1 MTAVSTTNLEKC
13 RRERRRGVLQSFS
26 RIDRRIDRSP
36 LSAFFLLSAFYIVAV
51 YAMSSFKLLWLDELI
66 TFHIARLGSPS
77 DIWQALSRGAD
88 PNPPVTH
95 LLVAFCR
102 SILGDHEFAYRT
114 PAVIGYWAGLF
125 ALFAYLR
132 RRVPATWALIGTITS
147 MCMAAFDYSYE
158 SRSYGIFYGLA
169 MLAFWCWT
177 VTADDT
183 RSSRAHLVALL
194 GMTFALAL
202 GISTNYFAVLAFLP
216 IAAGETARTFLAWRR
231 SNRSIAQQPSRI
243 LRFQIW
249 IALLVAGT
257 PLLAFRPLIEHSI
270 AQFAPYAWNKVSMN
284 EVFDSYTEMVEI
296 ILYPILA
303 LFGLAILFA
312 CLSHFY
318 AVLCRECRSRLTP
331 RWLSPL
337 INRPD
342 FRLPTPGHEAV
353 GVLFL
358 MAYPFLGYA
367 VASVRGGMLSP
378 RFVIPV
384 CFGFAIA
391 ATLVAFETFGAVPWA
406 PVALLSLVGAWFI
419 CRESYVGYWY
429 EEQKQCFY
437 KVLEHLPEAEQRL
450 PANAPIAVPDPLL
463 ALTLE
468 HYAPPPLA
476 HRLVFP
482 VDFPAVRHY
491 RHDDS
496 PEENLW
502 AGRNFLYTLP
512 IEPLA
517 TFENSAA
524 QYLIIAGDGNWML
537 QDLDRHHYPLDRL
550 PINTRAGAIGGFTPL
565 ARGTPV
571 FYLAEGDQS
580 MNEAADPLRPPVP
593 FVTADNLP
601 TGTFRDPPGDLQ

>member
-1 MTAVSTTNLEKC
+1 MSTLTPANFEECEGEGK
-13 RRERRRGVLQSFS
+13 RQRLQTFS
-26 RIDRRIDRSP
+26 RTEGRIDRRP
-36 LSAFFLLSAFYIVAV
+36 LLTFTILSAFYFVVV
-51 YAMSSFKLLWLDELI
+51 YTMSSFKLLWLDELI
-66 TFHIARLGSPS
+66 TLHIARLGSPHA
-77 DIWQALSRGAD
+77 IWQALSRGAD

-95 LLVAFCR
+95 LLVALCR
-102 SILGDHEFAYRT
+102 KMLGDHEFAYRT
-114 PAVIGYWAGLF
+114 PAAVGYWTGLL

-132 RRVPATWALIGTITS
+132 QRLTPTWALVGTIMS

-169 MLAFWCWT
+169 MLAFWCWS
-177 VTADDT
+177 VTTDEV
-183 RSSRAHLVALL
+183 RSARARSVALC
-194 GMTFALAL
+194 GMAVALAL

-216 IAAGETARTFLAWRR
+216 IAAGEAARTALASTEVRR
-231 SNRSIAQQPSRI
+231 SQVAQKWTHVI
-243 LRFQIW
+243 HLRVW
-249 IALLVAGT
+249 VALLLAGT
-257 PLLAFRPLIEHSI
+257 PLLAFRTLIAHSI

-284 EVFDSYTEMVEI
+284 EVYDSYTEMVEI

-303 LFGLAILFA
+303 LFILAILVASVSRFHA
-312 CLSHFY
+312 T
-318 AVLCRECRSRLTP
+318 LCADCRSRLTP
-331 RWLSPL
+331 RWLAPFVG
-337 INRPD
+337 RQ
-342 FRLPTPGHEAV
+342 FRLPIPGHEAV

-391 ATLVAFETFGAVPWA
+391 ATLVAFEIFGAIPWA
-406 PVALLSLVGAWFI
+406 PVALLSLVSAWFV

-437 KVLEHLPEAEQRL
+437 KVLDHLPEAEELL
-450 PANAPIAVPDPLL
+450 PAGAPIAVPDPLL

-468 HYAPPPLA
+468 HYAPPALA
-476 HRLVFP
+476 RRLVFP
-482 VDFPAVRHY
+482 VDFPAVRFY

-502 AGRNFLYTLP
+502 AGRGFLYTLP

-517 TFENSAA
+517 TFESSAA

-537 QDLDRHHYPLDRL
+537 QDLGRHRYPLNRL
-550 PINTRAGAIGGFTPL
+550 PINTRAVAIGGFTPL

-571 FYLAEGDQS
+571 FYLAQGDQALDQ
-580 MNEAADPLRPPVP
+580 AADPLHPPIP
-593 FVTADNLP
+593 FIAADNLP
-601 TGTFRDPPGDLQ
+601 TGRLREIAGDLQ